1 MLMNSVLKVEKL
13 SKTFDKNVRAVNEV
27 SFEVYENEIFGLI
40 GPNGS
45 GKSTTMKIIS
55 TILSSDSGE
64 IQASGKKMQDWGDE
78 FRYEIGYIPQQ
89 DALFDHLTVKENLE
103 IFSLAYNMSA
113 KTRHGRINQILRRL
127 DLENYKDRLVG
138 TLSGGY
144 KKRVSIGS
152 AIVHSPK
159 LIIAD
164 EITVGL
170 DPVLRYKIH
179 DLLRELKKDASV
191 LLTTHYLEEADALCD
206 RMALFSQG
214 KILKIG
220 KPREVV
226 KSFGLRDLNE
236 VFYKILEA
244 K

>member
-1 MLMNSVLKVEKL
+1 MSTVLKVHNL
-13 SKTFDKNVRAVNEV
+13 CKTYNKTVKAVCGV
-27 SFEVYENEIFGLI
+27 SFEVLENEIFGLI

-55 TILSSDSGE
+55 TILQPDSGD
-64 IQASGKKMQDWGDE
+64 IVVDDKKLQDWGKQ

-89 DALFDHLTVKENLE
+89 DALFDHLTVRENLE
-103 IFSLAYNMSA
+103 IFSLPYGMSEA
-113 KTRHGRINQILRRL
+113 TRHKKISEIIERL
-127 DLENYKDRLVG
+127 GLQNYQHKLVG
-138 TLSGGY
+138 GLSGGY

-159 LIIAD
+159 LVIAD

-170 DPVLRYKIH
+170 DPVLRFKIH
-179 DLLRELKKDASV
+179 ELLRDLKKESSI

-214 KILKIG
+214 KILKTG
-220 KPREVV
+220 RPKDVV
-226 KSFGLRDLNE
+226 KSFGLKDLNE
-236 VFYKILEA
+236 VFYKILEE